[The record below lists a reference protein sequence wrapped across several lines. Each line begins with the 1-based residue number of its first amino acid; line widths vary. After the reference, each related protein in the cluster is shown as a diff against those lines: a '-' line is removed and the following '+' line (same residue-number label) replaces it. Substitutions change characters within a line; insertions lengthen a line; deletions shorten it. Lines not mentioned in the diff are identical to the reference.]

1 MLIDTGAQ
9 VSVLDLDIALSLDL
23 PEIGAPTAIQGVS
36 GSSEA
41 RLFAGLLHLPEW
53 DITIANTFVS
63 LPLLEQH
70 NVLALIGMDILSELL
85 FTLDGPNHSLT
96 ISVPGNPRRF

>member
-9 VSVLDLDIALSLDL
+9 VPVLDLDIALSLDL
-23 PEIGAPTAIQGVS
+23 PEIGAPMTIQGVS
-36 GSSEA
+36 GRREA

-53 DITIANTFVS
+53 DITVANTFVS

-70 NVLALIGMDILSELL
+70 SVLALIGMDILSGLV
-85 FTLDGPNHSLT
+85 FTLNGPNGSMTL
-96 ISVPGNPRRF
+96 SA